1 MKITRINTHFH
12 YDIKCAY
19 VLIHNPFCRKW
30 SKLNP
35 VAMEIQATY
44 SMAQN
49 RVDLNTGNFIN
60 LKWHWQG
67 ILKARALTQKAAYT
81 SSGNG

>member
-1 MKITRINTHFH
+1 
-12 YDIKCAY
+12 
-19 VLIHNPFCRKW
+19 
-30 SKLNP
+30 
-35 VAMEIQATY
+35 MEIQATY

-49 RVDLNTGNFIN
+49 KVDLNTVNSIT

-81 SSGNG
+81 SSRNGYEWQLHQAV

>member
-1 MKITRINTHFH
+1 MKITRLNTHFH
-12 YDIKCAY
+12 YNIKRAY
-19 VLIHNPFCRKW
+19 VPIHNPFCRKW

-44 SMAQN
+44 IMAQN
-49 RVDLNTGNFIN
+49 KVDLYTVNFIT

-67 ILKARALTQKAAYT
+67 ILKTRFLRQKAAYIST
-81 SSGNG
+81 GNG